1 MSMEQ
6 TAGIIIFSVLGI
18 PGIIFGIVLI
28 CGKGADLIAGYNSLP
43 SKEREKWNEQTLCRA
58 VGILLLIMVGCIELI
73 GVGAILDIM
82 ILEWTGCALLI
93 IFTAGGLVYINK
105 SKRFKNGGM
114 LH

>member
-6 TAGIIIFSVLGI
+6 TAGIIIFSVLSI
-18 PGIIFGIVLI
+18 PGIILGIVLI

-43 SKEREKWNEQTLCRA
+43 SKEREKWNEKTLCRA

-73 GVGAILDIM
+73 GVGAILDIT